1 MSNARPTAADVRAA
15 TLRPLDVPIPTE
27 QEDPLGFPGYA
38 ERLAALPPGT
48 DARGAEIGLLTVGG
62 EEVVVVRSR
71 FEVLAGTMGRGHGAA
86 ARTAMDVARARGLPF
101 VALVA
106 SGGARVQEGLHALL
120 QMARVADGIR
130 MLRDEGIPTLTY
142 LGHPSTGG
150 VLASYASLADVIL
163 ADPTATVGFAGPR
176 VVEQVT
182 GSPVGP
188 ESHTGRSAFVHGL
201 VDEVAP
207 PEGTADRL
215 GRWVALLHP
224 ARRHGALPAH
234 RRDEPATVVL
244 DADEVV
250 RRSRAAGRPSARDLL
265 GQVFDDAVE
274 LSGDRAGG
282 VDPVAVAALAR
293 LGGRTV
299 VVVGTDR
306 SAVGRHGRR
315 GMPGPAAY
323 RTIRRALALAGRHA
337 LPVVSLIDTSGAD
350 PSPDAEAGGLAGAI
364 AETYVDILGVTAPT
378 VGVVVGEG
386 GSGGALALGA
396 TDRLLIQD
404 DAFLTVIAPE
414 SAATILHRDAARAA
428 AIADH
433 LRLRAH
439 DLLPHGLVDGVLPG
453 PTTAGA
459 PAAASALRERIARE
473 IADLD
478 ARPDRL
484 MRRHARYGG

>member
-1 MSNARPTAADVRAA
+1 MSNARPDAVDARAA
-15 TLRPLDVPIPTE
+15 ILRPLGVPIPTE

-38 ERLAALPPGT
+38 ERLGALPPDV
-48 DARGAEIGLLTVGG
+48 DASGVDVGLMTLGS
-62 EEVVVVRSR
+62 EDVVVARSR
-71 FEVLAGTMGRGHGAA
+71 FEVLAGSMGRGHGAA
-86 ARTAMDVARARGLPF
+86 VRTAMDVAIERCLPF

-120 QMARVADGIR
+120 QMARVADGVRILR
-130 MLRDEGIPTLTY
+130 EAGVPMLTH

-182 GSPVGP
+182 GSTVGP
-188 ESHTGRSAFVHGL
+188 ESHTGRSGFASGL
-201 VDEVAP
+201 VDELAPHEESVA
-207 PEGTADRL
+207 RL
-215 GRWVALLHP
+215 GRWIALLHP
-224 ARRHGALPAH
+224 ARRHGPLPSL
-234 RRDEPATVVL
+234 RDDEPGTVVL

-250 RRSRAAGRPSARDLL
+250 RRSRAAGRPSARDLVR
-265 GQVFDDAVE
+265 QVFDDVVE
-274 LSGDRAGG
+274 LSGDRAGS
-282 VDPVAVAALAR
+282 VDPVAVAAVAR

-306 SAVGRHGRR
+306 AAIGQHGRA

-323 RTIRRALALAGRHA
+323 RTIRRALSLAARHD
-337 LPVVSLIDTSGAD
+337 LPVVSLIDTPGAD
-350 PSPDAEAGGLAGAI
+350 PSPSSEAAGLAGAI
-364 AETYVDILGVTAPT
+364 AETYVAILGLATPT

-386 GSGGALALGA
+386 GSGGAFALGA

-428 AIADH
+428 SITDH

-439 DLLPHGLVDGVLPG
+439 DLLAHGHVDAVLPG

-459 PAAASALRERIARE
+459 DTAALALRDRIARE
-473 IADLD
+473 VAELD
-478 ARPDRL
+478 ALPDRVA
-484 MRRHARYGG
+484 RRRTRYGG